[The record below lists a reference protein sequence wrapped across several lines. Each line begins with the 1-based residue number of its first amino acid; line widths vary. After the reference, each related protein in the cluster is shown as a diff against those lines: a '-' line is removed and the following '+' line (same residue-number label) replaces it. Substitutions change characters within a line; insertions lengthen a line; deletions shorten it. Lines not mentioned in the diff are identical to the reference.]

1 MQFMSRTGMAI
12 ARRVTRR
19 CVARASMS
27 HLCGF
32 SLIELA
38 VVLVIIAIFLSAILV
53 PLTTQVA
60 QRKTSDTQKT
70 LEEIREALLGYAIAR
85 GQLPCPASSTSNGIE
100 SPSGGGTC
108 TNPYNGYVPAATLG
122 LQATDSQGYSID
134 AWGTRI
140 RYAVT
145 KDASNTFT
153 FTTANGMRNATLT
166 GMASTYAPDLYVC
179 PTSTGI
185 TTTTCGTGN
194 PYLTNSAVAVIYSL
208 GPNYATGGTGADEA
222 ANPNPNSANNDRVF
236 VYHTRSDSVAANG
249 EFDDIVIWLSA
260 NVLFSRM
267 VSAGQLP

>member
-1 MQFMSRTGMAI
+1 MQFMSRTGMVN
-12 ARRVTRR
+12 AR
-19 CVARASMS
+19 
-27 HLCGF
+27 GF

-38 VVLVIIAIFLSAILV
+38 VVLVVITIFLSAILV

-70 LEEIREALLGYAIAR
+70 LEEIREALLGFAIANGR
-85 GQLPCPASSTSNGIE
+85 LPCPASSTSNGVE
-100 SPSGGGTC
+100 SPIGGGAC
-108 TNPYNGYVPAATLG
+108 TPSPPYNGYVPAATLG

-145 KDASNTFT
+145 TANTSA
-153 FTTANGMRNATLT
+153 FTTSNGMRTA
-166 GMASTYAPDLYVC
+166 GMAALAPDLYVC

-185 TTTTCGTGN
+185 TATNCGTGN
-194 PYLTNSAVAVIYSL
+194 AYLTNSAVAVIYSL
-208 GPNYATGGTGADEA
+208 GPNYATGGTGADET
-222 ANPNPNSANNDRVF
+222 ANPNPNSTNNDAVF
-236 VYHTRSDSVAANG
+236 VYHVRSDSVAANG